1 VDVSAL
7 GVAATYDPHLPVGAR
22 DVHAI
27 VRVRAS
33 ELGAPGADASLRL
46 WTPLGATVVA
56 LREVAPGSE
65 DLRGG
70 AIRLDDRT
78 VQYAAGRWLDGARE
92 YELAIALPARR
103 AGDEMLAAR
112 FSVVIDDEVA
122 GRAPIVVAWTD
133 DERLIAATGRPAR
146 STRAGAAAAADLP
159 TGPSPRPRHTLADR
173 SSAARPCPVC
183 ELQAADGDRFCE
195 RCGHELAAV
204 RNREA

>member
-1 VDVSAL
+1 VSAL
-7 GVAATYDPHLPVGAR
+7 GVAAIYDPHLPVGAC

-33 ELGAPGADASLRL
+33 ELGAPGVDAALRL
-46 WTPLGATVVA
+46 WTPLGATVIA
-56 LREVAPGSE
+56 LREVSPATE

-78 VQYAAGRWLDGARE
+78 VQYAAGHWIDGARE

-112 FSVVIDDEVA
+112 FSVVIDAEVVD
-122 GRAPIVVAWTD
+122 RAPIVVAWTD
-133 DERLIAATGRPAR
+133 DERLIAAGRLAR
-146 STRAGAAAAADLP
+146 STHTRAAAAADLP

-173 SSAARPCPVC
+173 SSAAGPCPAC

-195 RCGHELAAV
+195 RCGHELAGPQKS
-204 RNREA
+204 